1 MSVYI
6 VVYSC
11 FSTFVAY
18 THSRQTFGPS
28 RMFVRDRRAEID
40 RSPVLG
46 ALLKICDLS
55 TRYGER
61 RSVKLFA
68 HSCISRISSSLKYF
82 DYSRRSLPPPSSLP
96 LARPLSLLFT
106 LSLTCTHARIHMYIL
121 PLLPYTSLPLFS
133 LLPFPSV
140 ILSINEEEY
149 ANTRSERSTVV
160 LKKNN
165 LFHLTP
171 SVILSRNFL
180 SI

>member
-11 FSTFVAY
+11 FSTFVAF
-18 THSRQTFGPS
+18 TRSRQTFGPS

-40 RSPVLG
+40 RSPVFG

-68 HSCISRISSSLKYF
+68 LSCISRISSSLKYF
-82 DYSRRSLPPPSSLP
+82 DYSRRFSTSTLFPSPSLTLFSL
-96 LARPLSLLFT
+96 FV

-133 LLPFPSV
+133 LPSFPFSV

-160 LKKNN
+160 LKNN
-165 LFHLTP
+165 KLF
-171 SVILSRNFL
+171 
-180 SI
+180 

>member
-1 MSVYI
+1 
-6 VVYSC
+6 
-11 FSTFVAY
+11 
-18 THSRQTFGPS
+18 
-28 RMFVRDRRAEID
+28 MFVRDRRAEID

-61 RSVKLFA
+61 RSVKLFV
-68 HSCISRISSSLKYF
+68 HSCISRISSLKYF
-82 DYSRRSLPPPSSLP
+82 DYSRRSLPLSFSLP
-96 LARPLSLLFT
+96 LAHSFSLFT

-140 ILSINEEEY
+140 ILSNEEEY
-149 ANTRSERSTVV
+149 VNTRSERSTVV

-165 LFHLTP
+165 LFHLTH
-171 SVILSRNFL
+171 SVILSRIFL